1 MTTLTVL
8 GSAGGAPTRTNP
20 ASGYFVES
28 GDVAIAVGVYDLA
41 SGRVTWLDA

>member
-20 ASGYFVES
+20 ASGYLVES
-28 GDVAIAVGVYDLA
+28 GGA
-41 SGRVTWLDA
+41 RFWLDAGTGTSSL